1 MIYYVDCKA
10 SLCGDGR
17 KERPFRSIQEA
28 ADIAL
33 PGDEV
38 LVEPGVYFR
47 GMRFWWSRG
56 FTANMCVRGMPAGR
70 MRG

>member
-38 LVEPGVYFR
+38 LVEPGVYR
-47 GMRFWWSRG
+47 EY
-56 FTANMCVRGMPAGR
+56 VRPRHAGR
-70 MRG
+70 ADARITYRS